1 MSVTSVPQS
10 LTPSAVSRARDE
22 VSAKKAS
29 IPWSIWLMASGIAM
43 GLTGGSWDFA
53 WHMSIGRERFWTLP
67 HMMVQSAA
75 LFVAVASI
83 HQIVTARDRETT
95 VGVFGL
101 RAPAGSFLA
110 LWGSVAMIASA
121 PFDNWWHNAYGLDV
135 QVATPPHGLLSIGFF
150 ATQVG
155 AMTLLAS
162 LIHRS
167 TGALRARMVRLL
179 LAIGSISVVLM
190 TVLIMPATVRM
201 YMHSAVCYLA
211 VALVIPIVMIAV
223 GQASLHKWGCT
234 MIGLGYTALGL
245 AAEWLWPL
253 VPARPKLGP
262 VYHDIT
268 HLIPLQFPLLL
279 IVPAVVADVILQRTG
294 SRSAWLKALC
304 VGPAF
309 VLSYLAAQWPFA
321 SFLNTP
327 AARNWIFGT
336 GYFSYFDPAGF
347 QYDPYQFRQVEH
359 TASAFAITLAW
370 AFVAS
375 ILTTRVG
382 LGWGSWMRRVQ
393 R

>member
-1 MSVTSVPQS
+1 MSVTSVPQPLAAAIDDRERVQTFAES
-10 LTPSAVSRARDE
+10 
-22 VSAKKAS
+22 AS
-29 IPWSIWLMASGIAM
+29 IPWSIWLMATGIAM

-75 LFVAVASI
+75 VLVAIASL
-83 HQIVTARDRETT
+83 HQILTTRDRETT

-110 LWGSVAMIASA
+110 FWGSLAMVASA

-135 QVATPPHGLLSIGFF
+135 QVATPPHGLLSLGFF

-179 LAIGSISVVLM
+179 LALGSISVVLM

-211 VALVIPIVMIAV
+211 VALGIPTVMI
-223 GQASLHKWGCT
+223 GIGRASRHKWGCT

-279 IVPAVVADVILQRTG
+279 LVPAVVADLLLQRLET
-294 SRSAWLKALC
+294 RNAWIKALW

-309 VLSYLAAQWPFA
+309 VLAFLAAQWPFA
-321 SFLNTP
+321 AFLNTP

-336 GYFSYFDPAGF
+336 AYFSYFDPAGF
-347 QYDPYQFRQVEH
+347 QYDPYQFRVVEH

-375 ILTTRVG
+375 VLTTRVG